1 MKPDEL
7 RQAIEDG
14 TLTNEDIQSVIDDI
28 TKDIQEDSA
37 KQTVKILHRVFLAGK
52 MVGACET
59 LKELNEAATEAIDD
73 PDANV
78 SYGGTA

>member
-7 RQAIEDG
+7 REKIEDG
-14 TLTNEDIQSVIDDI
+14 TLNTEDIENVIETI
-28 TKDIQEDSA
+28 TKEVQQESA
-37 KQTVKILHRVFLAGK
+37 NEVAKTLKRVFVAGR

-59 LKELNEAATEAIDD
+59 LKELNKAVNDDD

>member
-1 MKPDEL
+1 MTPDEL
-7 RQAIEDG
+7 RKAIDDG
-14 TLTNEDIQSVIDDI
+14 TLTTEDIQSVIDDI
-28 TKDIQEDSA
+28 TREIQEDSA
-37 KQTVKILHRVFLAGK
+37 KDIVKMLHRVFSAGR

-59 LKELNEAATEAIDD
+59 LKELNEAATEAAD

>member
-7 RQAIEDG
+7 REKIEDG
-14 TLTNEDIQSVIDDI
+14 TLSTDDIEKVIDSI
-28 TKDIQEDSA
+28 TKEVQNESA
-37 KQTVKILHRVFLAGK
+37 KEVAKTLKKVFIAGR

-59 LKELNEAATEAIDD
+59 LKQLNEAVTED

>member
-7 RQAIEDG
+7 RKAIDDG

-28 TKDIQEDSA
+28 TKDIQDDSA
-37 KQTVKILHRVFLAGK
+37 KQTVKILARVFAAGR

-59 LKELNEAATEAIDD
+59 LKELNEAAIEAAD